1 MKTQIDRFIISAT
14 LGATDAGSATAYLAE
29 EVLLEKLRR
38 PVVLEILPPAE
49 ARDQRAPERI
59 QTRFARLLA
68 LPSHPHVVALLS
80 LGITDENPW
89 AAFEYLPTCLSELIT
104 DNPTPS
110 GEVTRMLLQIGSAL
124 DFLHTRVTEET
135 KATPAG
141 RGLLHH
147 NLHPDSIFRNEQ
159 GDYKLGGL
167 MLLAPPGAE
176 PTCPLHMVRY
186 AAPELLQR
194 ELGPVGPATDLYAL
208 GHLACLLALGKKL
221 ARAQFPQVYENLRS
235 NQEGPPAKWMQWH
248 CSLPTAAPD
257 LPKLLPQFPE
267 GLANLITRLMVKN
280 PAERLTS
287 AAELLTGLAELS
299 PTSNPAPSA
308 SVSPTTQSPMQKVA
322 SAITTQPNTPTANTS
337 ASPTYFVRMRGN
349 MTGPFDL
356 PTLQRQARQGLLSRL
371 HQVSNDQINW
381 RSATT
386 VEGLFGK

>member
-1 MKTQIDRFIISAT
+1 MKTQLDRFMLSAT
-14 LGATDAGSATAYLAE
+14 LGTMDAGAATAYLAE

-49 ARDQRAPERI
+49 ARDQLAPERI

-80 LGITDENPW
+80 LGITDETPW

-104 DNPTPS
+104 DSPTPS
-110 GEVTRMLLQIGSAL
+110 AEVVRLLGQIGSAL
-124 DFLHTRVTEET
+124 QFLHTHVSEET

-167 MLLAPPGAE
+167 MLLAPQGAE

-257 LPKLLPQFPE
+257 LLKLLPQFPE
-267 GLANLITRLMVKN
+267 GLANLIARLMVKN

-299 PTSNPAPSA
+299 PPSPNPAPSI
-308 SVSPTTQSPMQKVA
+308 SPTAQSTMQRA
-322 SAITTQPNTPTANTS
+322 TSATIAQPNTPTTNTS
-337 ASPTYFVRMRGN
+337 ANPTYFVRMRGHT
-349 MTGPFDL
+349 TGPFDL
-356 PTLQRQARQGLLSRL
+356 PTLQRQARQGLISRL
-371 HQVSNDQINW
+371 HQVSSDQINW

-386 VEGLFGK
+386 IEGLFGK